1 MNDQPNRPAFRM
13 TETSFPEIEALMKS
27 MFLDGLVQG
36 LPLAKNVQYAIEQAV
51 MFGRDEAMRSDNLP
65 WSASFANFDELKA
78 EATVVMMDG
87 MFGGDGIAKT
97 LHRVMMMGIAYG
109 FQNEKH
115 KMKYAPVEATLAKLV
130 AEHAAGSV
138 ADETA
143 DAFFGELMKVEKVE
157 VVVEYVRKVLTELKI
172 PMSPG
177 KLPNFKLFVDRYS
190 CVLLD
195 APLLKA

>member
-1 MNDQPNRPAFRM
+1 MTDQSNRPAFRM

-97 LHRVMMMGIAYG
+97 LYRVMMMGIAYG

-115 KMKYAPVEATLAKLV
+115 KMKYGAVEAAFDKLL
-130 AEHAAGSV
+130 AEHKAGKVS
-138 ADETA
+138 DETA
-143 DAFFGELMKVEKVE
+143 DAFFGEINKMENTE
-157 VVVEYVRKVLTELKI
+157 VAVEYVRQALAVNKVQFSTKV
-172 PMSPG
+172 
-177 KLPNFKLFVDRYS
+177 PNFLAFSQRYMNILVD
-190 CVLLD
+190 
-195 APLLKA
+195 A